1 MQTIFREI
9 PDEGEKAARMQADAR
24 YDVADDDG
32 ACLPDLTFLKE
43 EVRAQPGP
51 PTVPKIFVSNDCSF
65 NCAYCGCRSGRDC
78 PRYVGEPRELAAIA
92 VRQAKEN
99 TRGVFITS
107 SVYKNAD
114 ATEERIVETLRIM
127 RQDLGYRGYIHAKI
141 MPGTDPAL
149 IHQAGLY
156 ANRLSVNIEVA
167 RSEGFAKIARNK
179 TRDNILKP
187 MGQISA
193 QIRRARE
200 EAGRFRPAFATSQ
213 TTQLMAGSTG
223 EDDKTILTLSQ
234 ALYKTYGLSRV
245 YYTAFQYRHP
255 AAGYA
260 DLPPVSTPLWRMR
273 RLYQADRLMQ
283 VYGFTAEEIAP
294 DDAPNLEE
302 DLDPK
307 AAWALRHLD
316 RFPVE
321 VNTADY
327 EALLTI
333 PGIGVVYAN
342 RILKARKY
350 CTVTHD
356 VLRALGVSLKRS
368 GSFLTCKG
376 RFQGQGGADKLRRL
390 LADPPEADPAR
401 LMRETVA
408 F

>member
-1 MQTIFREI
+1 M
-9 PDEGEKAARMQADAR
+9 
-24 YDVADDDG
+24 
-32 ACLPDLTFLKE
+32 
-43 EVRAQPGP
+43 
-51 PTVPKIFVSNDCSF
+51 
-65 NCAYCGCRSGRDC
+65 
-78 PRYVGEPRELAAIA
+78 
-92 VRQAKEN
+92 
-99 TRGVFITS
+99 
-107 SVYKNAD
+107 
-114 ATEERIVETLRIM
+114 ETLRIM

-307 AAWALRHLD
+307 AAWALRAPRSVPGRGEHRRLRSPPHHSGD
-316 RFPVE
+316 RGCVREPDPQGAEILHRNPRRAAGARGFP
-321 VNTADY
+321 
-327 EALLTI
+327 EAQ
-333 PGIGVVYAN
+333 
-342 RILKARKY
+342 RILPHLQGA
-350 CTVTHD
+350 VP
-356 VLRALGVSLKRS
+356 GP
-368 GSFLTCKG
+368 G
-376 RFQGQGGADKLRRL
+376 RCG
-390 LADPPEADPAR
+390 
-401 LMRETVA
+401 
-408 F
+408 